1 VDPIILNRDDLEPDE
16 FSRDFQ
22 GFRYGAGPVSFILVE
37 APPGAG
43 PRLHRHPY
51 TEIFIVL
58 EGQVTFTVGDQTHE
72 GTSGQTVIIP
82 PNTPH
87 KFRNSGAS
95 VLRQVDIHASDR
107 FITEWLDE

>member
-1 VDPIILNRDDLEPDE
+1 MDATILNRDDLERDE

-22 GFRYGAGPVSFILVE
+22 GFRYGGTPVSFIWVE

-51 TEIFIVL
+51 AEIFLVL
-58 EGQVTFTVGDQTHE
+58 EGHVTFTVGDQEHE
-72 GTSGQTVIIP
+72 GAAGQTLIVP

-87 KFRNSGAS
+87 KFRNTGAG
-95 VLRQVDIHASDR
+95 VLRQVDIHASER
-107 FITEWLDE
+107 FITEWLEE